1 MWYVSAYNW
10 QNRTKMWALYLKY
23 FNDNFGW
30 NNVFINVFQPQWHVA
45 RAKWRVLT
53 WSIVSTNFSSVTERT
68 TAATTGTK
76 TSAFAVSTV
85 FLITRLLILHY
96 CNYCNNYCNTFEYY
110 NRYCNTGCMFG
121 IASGIAI
128 FLKVKYC
135 NTCLLYT
142 SPSPR
147 D

>member
-1 MWYVSAYNW
+1 M
-10 QNRTKMWALYLKY
+10 
-23 FNDNFGW
+23 
-30 NNVFINVFQPQWHVA
+30 A

-96 CNYCNNYCNTFEYY
+96 CNYRNKYY
-110 NRYCNTGCMFG
+110 NLFS
-121 IASGIAI
+121 IATGIAI
-128 FLKVKYC
+128 LVA
-135 NTCLLYT
+135 CLVLQVVLQYF
-142 SPSPR
+142 
-147 D
+147 